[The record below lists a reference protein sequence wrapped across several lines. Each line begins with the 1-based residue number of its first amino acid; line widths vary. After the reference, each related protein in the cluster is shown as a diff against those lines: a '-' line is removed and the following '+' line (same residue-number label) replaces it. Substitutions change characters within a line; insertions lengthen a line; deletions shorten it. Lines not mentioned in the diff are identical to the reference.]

1 LATSSTTDKVD
12 AVRTWALPFL
22 LLLAGTVSDRAQTP
36 QPLSRDAALL
46 NAFEIMCNLDLPDF
60 DHIEAHAT
68 AMRMKLQSSS
78 SEPSAGNT
86 FTRSKNWVG
95 GLTSGPFFL
104 FDDEMSGSKGVSTAC
119 AVGGPAPDVNAFRIE
134 SETALKLSSEPE
146 PEFGADGSRSFVWT
160 GAEGPGTTLIIRDLT
175 PSGRPGVMIKLLL
188 MKPRA

>member
-1 LATSSTTDKVD
+1 VPERDAVERACDRTQSASCVLATSSTTDKVD

-46 NAFEIMCNLDLPDF
+46 
-60 DHIEAHAT
+60 
-68 AMRMKLQSSS
+68 
-78 SEPSAGNT
+78 
-86 FTRSKNWVG
+86 
-95 GLTSGPFFL
+95 
-104 FDDEMSGSKGVSTAC
+104 
-119 AVGGPAPDVNAFRIE
+119 
-134 SETALKLSSEPE
+134 ETALKLSSEPE